1 MKYFLSVIFLLTSI
15 VAIPLSVDAQENRQ
29 GGDAVVN
36 STTSGEFSINE
47 DVGLREIRV
56 PIFSSFIDF
65 NTENASVLTWITFLG
80 GIFTV
85 GLVVFWIYL
94 IIKAG
99 VKGMQSQGNAE
110 KLSEAFK
117 QVQSVLIGAAL
128 TLIFPLF
135 LSLIG
140 LFLGIGTIF
149 SWPKMFQFCDQSA
162 LSSYNQSQQ
171 SLTEQFN
178 SEQVAKSINYQYYFQ
193 ALLGENN
200 QSNIADQVCGL
211 K

>member
-1 MKYFLSVIFLLTSI
+1 MKYFLSGSFLLLSI
-15 VAIPLSVDAQENRQ
+15 ITFPL
-29 GGDAVVN
+29 VVN
-36 STTSGEFSINE
+36 AQDTRSGGNAAVNSANSGDFSVSQ

-80 GIFTV
+80 GILTV

-94 IIKAG
+94 IVKAG

-110 KLSEAFK
+110 KLSEAF
-117 QVQSVLIGAAL
+117 QQLQSVLVGAAL
-128 TLIFPLF
+128 TLVFPLF

-149 SWPKMFQFCDQSA
+149 SWPKMFQFCTGSSA
-162 LSSYNQSQQ
+162 NG
-171 SLTEQFN
+171 TEYEF
-178 SEQVAKSINYQYYFQ
+178 YFQ
-193 ALLGENN
+193 ALLDSNN
-200 QSNIADQVCGL
+200 KGANIDDICKSSN
-211 K
+211 